1 MASNNAINNNVGG
14 QTYYQEKVL
23 NSTQVAGMFGAP
35 VLFDT
40 IPNPGANKAIVIK
53 YWGFNLSFNSIA
65 YTGGAGIGL
74 YYDNARTQIAGQAL
88 PATNMNASA
97 SVCAN
102 SSGLSTVILGANAI
116 NKPIYISNATGA
128 FATGNS
134 SATFFAFYSI
144 VSFDAIGFPQNC
156 INNQSSNN
164 VFNVAELYIP
174 SASVQTLNGTPLSIV
189 ASPGAGIAILA
200 QRMTSILIF
209 NSVAYSA
216 SLVNLIPHGGSAS
229 ILSSAANFISQTATQ
244 FQTTSNPSLN
254 NYVPSNFSGL
264 GLDIKASANPGAS
277 GNSAL
282 KIYLSYSIITL

>member
-1 MASNNAINNNVGG
+1 MKTNAINNNLGG
-14 QTYYQEKVL
+14 QTYYAEKIL
-23 NSTQVAGMFGAP
+23 NSTQVSAMFGAP

-53 YWGFNLSFNSIA
+53 YWGFNLSFNSAA
-65 YTGGAGIGL
+65 YTGGGTIGF
-74 YYDNARTQIAGQAL
+74 YYDNSRTQIGTQNV
-88 PATNMNASA
+88 PATNMTASA

-102 SSGLSTVILGANAI
+102 SSGLSTIILGANAI

-128 FATGNS
+128 FASGNS
-134 SATFFAFYSI
+134 NATFFAFYSI
-144 VSFDAIGFPQNC
+144 VSFDSVGLPQNC
-156 INNQSSNN
+156 INNIANNN
-164 VFNVAELYIP
+164 VFNVAELYVP
-174 SASVQTLNGTPLSIV
+174 SASVQTLNGTPLGIV
-189 ASPGAGIAILA
+189 ASPAAGIAILP

-216 SLVNLIPHGGSAS
+216 SLISLIPHGGSSA
-229 ILSSAANFISQTATQ
+229 ILSSTTNFISGTATQ

-254 NYVPSNFSGL
+254 NYIPSNFSGL
-264 GLDIKASANPGAS
+264 GLDIKANANPGAS